1 MPVEQFGERRLV
13 VGVLD
18 ERGAEHRAQFD
29 PSRQVDVLDG
39 AGRIEHLGERDVRTA
54 PPEVG
59 DEAFDLRPDRV
70 LRTGH
75 TRMFAHHP

>member
-18 ERGAEHRAQFD
+18 ERGAEHRAQLD
-29 PSRQVDVLDG
+29 PSRQVDELDG